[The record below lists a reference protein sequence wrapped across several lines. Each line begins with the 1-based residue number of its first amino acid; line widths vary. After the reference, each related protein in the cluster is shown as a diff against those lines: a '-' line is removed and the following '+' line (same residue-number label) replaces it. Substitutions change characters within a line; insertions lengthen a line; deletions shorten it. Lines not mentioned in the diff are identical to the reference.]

1 MKTYSAKLSELKS
14 NWWVI
19 DATDLILGR
28 LASQV
33 ANVLRGKDKPMFTP
47 HMDCGDHVVIINA
60 EKIHITGKKLTNKK
74 FYWHTGYAG
83 GIKEITPQKTL
94 AGAYPTRL
102 IERAVERMITRGPLG
117 RDQMRK
123 LHIYKGAEHPHAAQQ
138 PKTLDIAAK
147 NEKNKRR
154 GF

>member
-33 ANVLRGKDKPMFTP
+33 ANILRGKDKTTFTP

-60 EKIHITGKKLTNKK
+60 EKIHITGKKALNKK
-74 FYWHTGYAG
+74 FYWHTGYPG
-83 GIKEITPQKTL
+83 GIKEITPAKTL
-94 AGAYPTRL
+94 SSAYPTRL